1 METTTKATEKV
12 QASKGNKEATRLA
25 AKAMPRPRHQQGG
38 ASLTQ
43 LDLLSPYTAMANSEP
58 SLWEDGQGVSRHHGR
73 SRSQVAQRG
82 DKAENATMEEDR
94 TFFSLL
100 GAMFQKGRESH
111 AGRLF
116 LCAKEKAIIFMG
128 F

>member
-38 ASLTQ
+38 ASLAQ

-58 SLWEDGQGVSRHHGR
+58 SPWEDGQGASRHHGG
-73 SRSQVAQRG
+73 SWSQVAQRG

-94 TFFSLL
+94 TFSLL
-100 GAMFQKGRESH
+100 GAMLQKTKRVMLAEYFCVPK
-111 AGRLF
+111 RRQ
-116 LCAKEKAIIFMG
+116 
-128 F
+128 